1 MSLDHSPFVAALPP
15 RERERLLDR
24 AVPRVLERGDALY
37 LTGDEERRVHL
48 VEEGILKLACCD
60 SEGRETTLA
69 LALPGDLVG
78 ETAACDGDLQPLDVI
93 ALTPTKVIGLDGDLF
108 VDVATRNAGAALE
121 LARTLAART
130 RWIAATASE
139 RTTNDVP
146 SRLAGRLL
154 DLAEIVG
161 RMRSG
166 TIEVDLPLTRTDV
179 GQLAGMC
186 RESASKTLS
195 SWKRQGVLE
204 HNGQT
209 LRIFRP
215 DALERIRCAGRAAE
229 PCRSRGVGG
238 RPRSR

>member
-15 RERERLLDR
+15 REQQRLLDR

-37 LTGDEERRVHL
+37 LTGDDERRVYL

-60 SEGRETTLA
+60 TEGRETTLA

-78 ETAACDGDLQPLDVI
+78 ESAACDGELQPLDVI
-93 ALTPTKVIGLDGDLF
+93 ALTPCRVIGVDGDLF
-108 VDVATRNAGAALE
+108 IDVATRNASAALE
-121 LARTLAART
+121 LARTLAARM
-130 RWIAATASE
+130 RWIAATAGE

-154 DLAEIVG
+154 DLAEMLG
-161 RMRSG
+161 HMRSG

-195 SWKRQGVLE
+195 GWKRQGVLE
-204 HNGQT
+204 HNGKT

-229 PCRSRGVGG
+229 PSRSRDAEDLQ
-238 RPRSR
+238 RPR

>member
-1 MSLDHSPFVAALPP
+1 MSLDHSPFVSALPP

-24 AVPRVLERGDALY
+24 AVPRALERGDALY
-37 LTGDEERRVHL
+37 LTGDDERRVYI
-48 VEEGILKLACCD
+48 VQEGILKLACCD
-60 SEGRETTLA
+60 AEGRETTLA

-78 ETAACDGDLQPLDVI
+78 ETAACDDDLQPLDVI
-93 ALTPTKVIGLDGDLF
+93 ALTPAEVIGIDGDLF
-108 VDVATRNAGAALE
+108 IDVATKNGGAAVE
-121 LARTLAART
+121 LARIMAART
-130 RWIAATASE
+130 RWIAATAGE

-154 DLAEIVG
+154 DLAEITG

-186 RESASKTLS
+186 RESASKTLN

-204 HNGQT
+204 HNGRT

-215 DALERIRCAGRAAE
+215 DALKRIRCEGRAAE
-229 PCRSRGVGG
+229 PCRSRDAAG
-238 RPRSR
+238 RRRSL

>member
-1 MSLDHSPFVAALPP
+1 MSLDHSLFVSALPP

-24 AVPRVLERGDALY
+24 AVPRTLDRGDALY
-37 LTGDEERRVHL
+37 LTGDDERRVYV
-48 VEEGILKLACCD
+48 VEDGILKLACCD
-60 SEGRETTLA
+60 PEGRETTLA

-78 ETAACDGDLQPLDVI
+78 ETAACDGELQPLDVI
-93 ALTPTKVIGLDGDLF
+93 ALTPTTVIGIDGDVF
-108 VDVATRNAGAALE
+108 IDVAIKNGSAAVE
-121 LARTLAART
+121 LARTMAART

-154 DLAEIVG
+154 DLAEIIG

-186 RESASKTLS
+186 RESASKTLN

-229 PCRSRGVGG
+229 PSRSEDGAGLRRSR
-238 RPRSR
+238 

>member
-1 MSLDHSPFVAALPP
+1 MSLDHSPFLAALPE
-15 RERERLLDR
+15 RERRRLLDR
-24 AVPRVLERGDALY
+24 AVPRDLERGDALY
-37 LTGDEERRVHL
+37 LTGDNERRVHI
-48 VEEGILKLACCD
+48 VESGILKLSCCD
-60 SEGRETTLA
+60 HEGRETTLA
-69 LALPGDLVG
+69 LALPGEVVG
-78 ETAACDGDLQPLDVI
+78 ETAACDHDVQPMDVV
-93 ALTPTKVIGLDGDLF
+93 ALSICHVVGVDADLF
-108 VDVATRNAGAALE
+108 IDVAMMNSDAALE
-121 LARTLAART
+121 LCRTLAART
-130 RWIAATASE
+130 RWIAATAGE

-146 SRLAGRLL
+146 ARLAGRLL
-154 DLAEIVG
+154 DLAEILG

-215 DALERIRCAGRAAE
+215 DALERIRCAGRAAGPFRSGDAE
-229 PCRSRGVGG
+229 GLGRSR
-238 RPRSR
+238 

>member
-1 MSLDHSPFVAALPP
+1 MSLDHSPFVAVLPP

-24 AVPRVLERGDALY
+24 AVPRLLERGDALY
-37 LTGDEERRVHL
+37 LTGDAERRVHL

-60 SEGRETTLA
+60 PEGRETTLA

-78 ETAACDGDLQPLDVI
+78 ETAACDGDLQPLDAI
-93 ALTPTKVIGLDGDLF
+93 ALTPAKVIGVDGDLF
-108 VDVATRNAGAALE
+108 IDVATRNAGAALE

-130 RWIAATASE
+130 RWIAATAGE

-146 SRLAGRLL
+146 ARLAARLL
-154 DLAEIVG
+154 DLAEIIG

-166 TIEVDLPLTRTDV
+166 TIELELPLTRTDV

-195 SWKRQGVLE
+195 NWKRQGVLE
-204 HNGQT
+204 HNGKT

-215 DALERIRCAGRAAE
+215 DALERIRCAGRGAGSSPLRDEAALR
-229 PCRSRGVGG
+229 RSR
-238 RPRSR
+238 